1 MRRPPKRDVKVGET
15 LYMYSALR
23 TRGCSLITKEHTL
36 KAIQKVNLRINPI
49 KNYFFE
55 YTLTVDEKRLLGSDI
70 DHFVKL
76 DGFKSVI
83 EFLQWWCADGIAIN
97 LDLNLYHW
105 TDLRF

>member
-1 MRRPPKRDVKVGET
+1 
-15 LYMYSALR
+15 
-23 TRGCSLITKEHTL
+23 
-36 KAIQKVNLRINPI
+36 LRINPI

-83 EFLQWWCADGIAIN
+83 EFMQWWCADEIAIN